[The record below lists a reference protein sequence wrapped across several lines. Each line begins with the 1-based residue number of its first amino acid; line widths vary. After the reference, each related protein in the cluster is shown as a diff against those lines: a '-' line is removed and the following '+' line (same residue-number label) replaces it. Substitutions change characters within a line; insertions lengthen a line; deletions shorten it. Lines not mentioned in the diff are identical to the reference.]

1 MTRILAGAK
10 KKNVYRCTEVKKSV
24 ACFAIIAPDAD
35 SQCIL
40 VSFVDAFYFS
50 ISLSHS
56 LALSLLFK
64 IVVGLMVV
72 VVFLRFSFEAPF
84 NSFT

>member
-1 MTRILAGAK
+1 M
-10 KKNVYRCTEVKKSV
+10 KKSV

-35 SQCIL
+35 FQCIL

-50 ISLSHS
+50 ISLLHS

-64 IVVGLMVV
+64 IVVELIVV
-72 VVFLRFSFEAPF
+72 VVFCGFPSKLLSTVSLSR
-84 NSFT
+84 